1 MFFAW
6 TIFNALFSVSSPLTF
21 DGVEGQMNKGA
32 LGCQFFCHWS
42 WDVWTCTCKNH
53 ISYRVIKVIGTKYFN
68 QVMGI
73 GIYYYCCCCLW
84 YLIGIFHLLGILFN
98 FVCLTPPAMTCTKK
112 IRDDKSSFLCP
123 TKWWYGISHFL
134 DFYVSKITH
143 HCVCSFVALFIGVV
157 VVTVMHYNYTIW
169 QNTKKCSILNDYLS
183 KATYV
188 YLTSLRSCRA
198 CRKRG

>member
-98 FVCLTPPAMTCTKK
+98 FVCLTPPAMYLRYKIKLGTTYLPSSARQNDDTESHISLIFTCLK
-112 IRDDKSSFLCP
+112 LP
-123 TKWWYGISHFL
+123 TT
-134 DFYVSKITH
+134 V
-143 HCVCSFVALFIGVV
+143 CVPL
-157 VVTVMHYNYTIW
+157 
-169 QNTKKCSILNDYLS
+169 
-183 KATYV
+183 
-188 YLTSLRSCRA
+188 
-198 CRKRG
+198 